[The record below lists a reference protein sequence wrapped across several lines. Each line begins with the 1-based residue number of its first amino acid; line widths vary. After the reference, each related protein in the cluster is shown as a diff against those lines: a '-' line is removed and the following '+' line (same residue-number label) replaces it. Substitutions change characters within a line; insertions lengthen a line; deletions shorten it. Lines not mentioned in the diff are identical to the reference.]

1 MSFAYIFHVCFL
13 MELSKEKENLENIE
27 FGLHYSL
34 RVRGEL
40 APKLLREQFLRER
53 APQIKKS
60 LNVFQIVIEI

>member
-1 MSFAYIFHVCFL
+1 